1 MNHNNINNGFFSFE
15 LATEKQKSDFSPSS
29 IICQRK
35 QYEFDLPV
43 LRYSMAGKLDHNT
56 INQGPWCG
64 NNNIMTKI

>member
-15 LATEKQKSDFSPSS
+15 LATEKQKSDFSPPS

-43 LRYSMAGKLDHNT
+43 LRYSMAVRSQYHQSGTLVWK
-56 INQGPWCG
+56 
-64 NNNIMTKI
+64 